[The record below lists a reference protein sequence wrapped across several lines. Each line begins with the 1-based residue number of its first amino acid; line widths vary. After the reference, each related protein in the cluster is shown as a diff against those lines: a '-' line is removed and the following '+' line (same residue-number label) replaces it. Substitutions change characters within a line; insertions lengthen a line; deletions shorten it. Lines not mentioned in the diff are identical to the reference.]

1 MQKTFYPLSLIAAS
15 LLLYLSHPLQLA
27 AITPTIAQAQTPSN
41 QNRKA
46 QADRLNQLG
55 IQQYRQGKLR
65 EALETFEKVL
75 LIRREIGDKA
85 GEGTTL
91 NNLGVVYRSLGQYAK
106 AIDYYQQALAI
117 FKQIGDTAGVGRT
130 LNNLG
135 AVYDSQG
142 QYAKA
147 IDYYQQA
154 LAIFKQI
161 GDTAGVGTILN
172 NLGLVYDNQGQYAK
186 AIEYYQ
192 QALAIIKQIGGT
204 PVEGKILNNLGAVYK
219 NQGQYAK
226 AIEYYQQALV
236 IRKQIGDTAGEA
248 TTLNNLGLVYDNQGQ
263 YAKAI
268 DYYQQALAI
277 FKQIGGTAGVGT
289 ILNNLGLVYDNQGQ
303 YAKAIEYYQQALAIV
318 KQIGD
323 TAGVGATLNNL
334 GVVYDNQ
341 GQYAKAI
348 DYYQQALVIRKQIG
362 DTAGE
367 STTLNNL
374 GGVYKNQG
382 QYAKAIEYYQQAL
395 AIFKQIVDTAGVGT
409 ILNNL
414 GAVYDNQGQYAKAM
428 EYYQQALVI
437 RKQIG
442 DTAGEATTLN
452 NLGLVYDNQG
462 QYAKAID
469 YYQQALVI
477 AKQIGD
483 TAGEG
488 TTLSNL
494 GEVYRSQGQYAKA
507 IEYFQQA
514 LAIFKQIGDTAGEGT
529 TFNNLG
535 GVYDNQG
542 QYAKAIDYYQQA
554 LVIAKQ
560 IGDTAGEGT
569 TLSNIGYAFWQTG
582 KLQQATETLRA
593 GIKVSESLRIDLKD
607 TDKISLI
614 DTQLDSYKFLQ
625 QALIAQKQPEAALEI
640 SERSRARAFVELLAS
655 KFKSNTKV
663 NSNPPTINQ
672 LKQIAKEQKAT
683 FVEYSIIREKF
694 KTQKKSEWHE
704 SKLYIW
710 VIKPTGEVTFHIKDI
725 TPLWQKDN
733 TTLAELVTTS
743 RQSVGVRG
751 RGIFDI
757 KFNPDNQQHQ
767 LKKLHELLIQPIADQ
782 LPLDPNQRV
791 IFIPQDSLFQV
802 PFAALQDQN
811 GKYLIEK
818 HTILTAPAIQVLD
831 LTHKQQRQFPQSPD
845 EMLIVGNPTM
855 PKLPITVDP
864 QQRTLKALPGAERE
878 AKAIAQLF
886 KTQAII
892 GKNATERAIT
902 QKLPQAKLI
911 HLATHG
917 LLDDFLGLGVPGAIA
932 LAPDTPPS
940 NDDNGDG
947 LLTAGEI
954 LDLQLSA
961 NLVVLSACDTGG
973 GSISGDG
980 VIGLSRSLI
989 SAGAESVLVSLW
1001 SVDDQSTAFLMT
1013 EFYQNLQ
1020 KNLDKAT
1027 ALRMAM
1033 LATKEKYQSPL
1044 HWAAFT
1050 LIGESE

>member
-27 AITPTIAQAQTPSN
+27 AITPKIAQAQTPSN

-46 QADRLNQLG
+46 EADRLNQQG
-55 IQQYRQGKLR
+55 IQQYRQGKFR

-75 LIRREIGDKA
+75 LICREIGDKA
-85 GEGTTL
+85 GVATTL
-91 NNLGVVYRSLGQYAK
+91 NNLGEVYRS
-106 AIDYYQQALAI
+106 
-117 FKQIGDTAGVGRT
+117 
-130 LNNLG
+130 
-135 AVYDSQG
+135 
-142 QYAKA
+142 
-147 IDYYQQA
+147 
-154 LAIFKQI
+154 
-161 GDTAGVGTILN
+161 
-172 NLGLVYDNQGQYAK
+172 QGQYAK

-192 QALAIIKQIGGT
+192 QALAIIKQIGDTAGVAT
-204 PVEGKILNNLGAVYK
+204 TLNNLGAVYRSL
-219 NQGQYAK
+219 GQYAK
-226 AIEYYQQALV
+226 AIEYYQQALA
-236 IRKQIGDTAGEA
+236 IIKQIGDTAGVATTLNNLGAVYNSQGQYAKAIDYYQQALAIIKQIGDTAGVA

-277 FKQIGGTAGVGT
+277 IKQIGDTAVEATIFNNLGAVYHSQGQYAKAIEYYQQALVIRKQIGDIAGEATTLNNLGVVYKNQGQYAKAIEYYQQALAIFKQIGDTAGEATTLNNLGGVYHSQGQYAKTIEYLQQALAIIKQIGDTAGVGATLNNLGEVYRNQGQYAKAIEYYQQALAIRKQIGDTAGEATTLNNLGAVYRSLGQYAKAIEYYQQALAIIKQIGDTAGEAT
-289 ILNNLGLVYDNQGQ
+289 ILNNLGAVYRSLGQYAKTIDYYQQALAIIKQIGDTAGEATILNNVGAVYTNQGQYAKAIEYYQQALAIFKQIGDTAGVGTTLNNLGGVYHSQGQ

-323 TAGVGATLNNL
+323 TA
-334 GVVYDNQ
+334 
-341 GQYAKAI
+341 
-348 DYYQQALVIRKQIG
+348 R
-362 DTAGE
+362 E
-367 STTLNNL
+367 
-374 GGVYKNQG
+374 
-382 QYAKAIEYYQQAL
+382 
-395 AIFKQIVDTAGVGT
+395 GT
-409 ILNNL
+409 I
-414 GAVYDNQGQYAKAM
+414 
-428 EYYQQALVI
+428 
-437 RKQIG
+437 
-442 DTAGEATTLN
+442 
-452 NLGLVYDNQG
+452 
-462 QYAKAID
+462 
-469 YYQQALVI
+469 
-477 AKQIGD
+477 
-483 TAGEG
+483 
-488 TTLSNL
+488 
-494 GEVYRSQGQYAKA
+494 
-507 IEYFQQA
+507 
-514 LAIFKQIGDTAGEGT
+514 
-529 TFNNLG
+529 
-535 GVYDNQG
+535 
-542 QYAKAIDYYQQA
+542 
-554 LVIAKQ
+554 
-560 IGDTAGEGT
+560 
-569 TLSNIGYAFWQTG
+569 LSNIGYNLWQTG

-593 GIKVSESLRIDLKD
+593 AIKVSESLRVDLKD

-625 QALIAQKQPEAALEI
+625 QVLIAQKQPETALEI

-655 KFKSNTKV
+655 KFKSDTKV

-683 FVEYSIIREKF
+683 FVEYSIIREQF
-694 KTQKKSEWHE
+694 KTQQKSEWQE

-710 VIKPTGEVTFHIKDI
+710 VIKPTGEVTFHIKDL
-725 TPLWQKDN
+725 TPLWQKEN
-733 TTLAELVTTS
+733 TTLAKLVTTS

-757 KFNPDNQQHQ
+757 SFNPDNQQQQ
-767 LKKLHELLIQPIADQ
+767 LKKLHEILIQPIADQ
-782 LPLDPNQRV
+782 LPKDPNQRV
-791 IFIPQDSLFQV
+791 IFIPQDSLFLV

-811 GKYLIEK
+811 DKYLIEK

-855 PKLPITVDP
+855 PKLPITVDS
-864 QQRTLKALPGAERE
+864 QQRTLKPLPGAERE

-892 GKNATERAIT
+892 GKNATERAII

-954 LDLQLSA
+954 LDLQLNA
-961 NLVVLSACDTGG
+961 DLVVLSACDTGG

-989 SAGAESVLVSLW
+989 TAGAESVLVSLW

-1020 KNLDKAT
+1020 KKLDKAT
-1027 ALRMAM
+1027 ALRMAI
-1033 LATKEKYQSPL
+1033 LATKQKYESPV

>member
-1 MQKTFYPLSLIAAS
+1 MQNSSYPLSLIAAS

-46 QADRLNQLG
+46 EADRLYQLG
-55 IQQYRQGKLR
+55 IQQLHQRKLR

-91 NNLGVVYRSLGQYAK
+91 NNLGAVYTNQGQYAK
-106 AIDYYQQALAI
+106 AIEYYQQALAI
-117 FKQIGDTAGVGRT
+117 IKQIGDIAVEGTI

-135 AVYDSQG
+135 AVYTNQG

-154 LAIFKQI
+154 LVIRKQI
-161 GDTAGVGTILN
+161 GDTAGVATTLN

-192 QALAIIKQIGGT
+192 QALAIIKQIG
-204 PVEGKILNNLGAVYK
+204 
-219 NQGQYAK
+219 
-226 AIEYYQQALV
+226 
-236 IRKQIGDTAGEA
+236 D
-248 TTLNNLGLVYDNQGQ
+248 
-263 YAKAI
+263 
-268 DYYQQALAI
+268 
-277 FKQIGGTAGVGT
+277 TAGVGAT
-289 ILNNLGLVYDNQGQ
+289 LNNLGLVYDNQGQ
-303 YAKAIEYYQQALAIV
+303 YAKAIEYYQQALAIR

-323 TAGVGATLNNL
+323 TAGVA
-334 GVVYDNQ
+334 
-341 GQYAKAI
+341 
-348 DYYQQALVIRKQIG
+348 
-362 DTAGE
+362 
-367 STTLNNL
+367 TTLNNL
-374 GGVYKNQG
+374 GGAYHSQEE
-382 QYAKAIEYYQQAL
+382 YAKAIEYYQQAL
-395 AIFKQIVDTAGVGT
+395 AI
-409 ILNNL
+409 
-414 GAVYDNQGQYAKAM
+414 
-428 EYYQQALVI
+428 

-442 DTAGEATTLN
+442 DTAGVGITLN
-452 NLGLVYDNQG
+452 N
-462 QYAKAID
+462 
-469 YYQQALVI
+469 
-477 AKQIGD
+477 
-483 TAGEG
+483 
-488 TTLSNL
+488 
-494 GEVYRSQGQYAKA
+494 
-507 IEYFQQA
+507 
-514 LAIFKQIGDTAGEGT
+514 
-529 TFNNLG
+529 
-535 GVYDNQG
+535 
-542 QYAKAIDYYQQA
+542 
-554 LVIAKQ
+554 
-560 IGDTAGEGT
+560 
-569 TLSNIGYAFWQTG
+569 IGYILLQTG
-582 KLQQATETLRA
+582 KLQQATETLGA
-593 GIKVSESLRIDLKD
+593 AIKVSESLRVDLKD

-614 DTQLDSYKFLQ
+614 DTQLSSYKLLQ

-640 SERSRARAFVELLAS
+640 SERGRARAFVELLAS

-683 FVEYSIIREKF
+683 FVEYSIIREEF

-725 TPLWQKDN
+725 TPLWQKEN
-733 TTLAELVTTS
+733 TTLAKLVTTS

-757 KFNPDNQQHQ
+757 KFNPDIQQQQ

-791 IFIPQDSLFQV
+791 IFIPQDSLFLV

-831 LTHKQQRQFPQSPD
+831 LTRKQQRQFPQSPD

-855 PKLPITVDP
+855 PKLPITVDS
-864 QQRTLKALPGAERE
+864 QTRTLKPLPGAERE

-886 KTQAII
+886 QTQAII
-892 GKNATERAIT
+892 GKNATERAII

-932 LAPDTPPS
+932 LAPDSPPS

-961 NLVVLSACDTGG
+961 DLVVLSACDTGG

-1020 KNLDKAT
+1020 KKLDKAT

-1033 LATKEKYQSPL
+1033 LATKQKYQSPL